1 MSQLQTVIKVERD
14 REDKA
19 AQALKMA
26 EGNVQQ
32 QKQKLS
38 SLQQYRLDYVRQIQQ
53 SGKQGGVDAR
63 DYHQHL
69 QFVGKLD
76 KAIQQQMQIIS
87 QAHLVVD
94 QRRRQWLEQQK
105 RRKAVDVLIE
115 KKQAEAAVTANR
127 REQDMLDEFANQR
140 FLRSKTN
147 RW

>member
-19 AQALKMA
+19 ARVLQMA

-63 DYHQHL
+63 NYHQHL

-76 KAIQQQMQIIS
+76 KAIQQQMNIIS
-87 QAHLVVD
+87 QARMVVD
-94 QRRRQWLEQQK
+94 QRRRQWLEQQT

-115 KKQAEAAVTANR
+115 KKQAEAAITANR
-127 REQDMLDEFANQR
+127 REQSMLDEFANQR
-140 FLRSKTN
+140 FLRAKTS

>member
-19 AQALKMA
+19 ARALQMA

-63 DYHQHL
+63 NYHQHL

-76 KAIQQQMQIIS
+76 KAIQQQMNIIS
-87 QAHLVVD
+87 QARMVVD

-115 KKQAEAAVTANR
+115 KKQAEAAITANR
-127 REQDMLDEFANQR
+127 REQSMLDEFANQR
-140 FLRSKTN
+140 FLRSKTS

>member
-19 AQALKMA
+19 AQALQMA

-87 QAHLVVD
+87 QARMVVD

-115 KKQAEAAVTANR
+115 KKQAEAAIAANR

-140 FLRSKTN
+140 FLRSKTT

>member
-19 AQALKMA
+19 ARALQMA

-63 DYHQHL
+63 NYHQHL

-76 KAIQQQMQIIS
+76 KAIQQQMNIIS
-87 QAHLVVD
+87 QARMVVD
-94 QRRRQWLEQQK
+94 QRRRQWLEQQT
-105 RRKAVDVLIE
+105 RRKAVDMLIE
-115 KKQAEAAVTANR
+115 KKQAEAAITANR
-127 REQDMLDEFANQR
+127 REQSMLDEFANQR
-140 FLRSKTN
+140 FLRAKTS

>member
-19 AQALKMA
+19 AQALQMA

-87 QAHLVVD
+87 QTRLVVD

-115 KKQAEAAVTANR
+115 KKQAEAAVVANR